1 MRPLRALLL
10 AAALAPLHAQPAE
23 RPLALVNATLV
34 DGDVARPATTVVVA
48 RGRIAAVGPA
58 ATTRVPRG
66 ATVVPL
72 GGAVVMPGLVDMH
85 YHVVT
90 GAMRYRRTAAGAL
103 DSTFDRALAERLLRV
118 ALAHGITTVRD
129 PGASPASEAVALRDD
144 VARGRVLGPRILT
157 AGAILSD
164 PRLAEPAL
172 RAAVRAQAA
181 AGGDFVKVY
190 AGLAPPQV
198 AAVVDEAHRRGVRVI
213 GHLQRTSW
221 TDAARAGID
230 AIAHGAPW
238 HESYLPPDR
247 RAPFL
252 AVRDMRQRIAWYEG
266 FDPASPAVD
275 TLVSE
280 LARRGVS
287 VDPTLVAYH
296 TKFFWRDSIYQRDPD
311 AAIVPEVRENWRVL
325 GMHTEGWT
333 ADDFARVKAAWP
345 KQLALVRRL
354 HAGGV
359 LVTAGSDLASPW
371 VIPGV
376 ALHQELALLETAG
389 LSRAAVLRAATR
401 DAAHALGLER
411 EIGSVAVGR
420 RADLLVLDADPLDDL
435 AATRRIRTV
444 ILGGRRLTPPALL
457 RAR

>member
-23 RPLALVNATLV
+23 PPLALVNATLV
-34 DGDVARPATTVVVA
+34 DGGVARPGTTIVVA
-48 RGRIAAVGPA
+48 RGRIAAVGPV

-72 GGAVVMPGLVDMH
+72 DGAVVMPGLVDMH

-118 ALAHGITTVRD
+118 ALAHGITTIRD

-157 AGAILSD
+157 AGAILND
-164 PRLAEPAL
+164 PRLTEPAL
-172 RAAVRAQAA
+172 REAVRAQAA
-181 AGGDFVKVY
+181 AGVDFVKVY

-198 AAVVDEAHRRGVRVI
+198 AAVVDEAHRRGVRVV

-252 AVRDMRQRIAWYEG
+252 AVRDMRQRVAWYEG
-266 FDPASPAVD
+266 LDPASPAVD
-275 TLVSE
+275 TLVAE
-280 LARRGVS
+280 LARRGVA

-333 ADDFARVKAAWP
+333 AEDFARVKAAWP

-359 LVTAGSDLASPW
+359 LLTAGSDLASPW

-376 ALHQELALLETAG
+376 ALHQELALLESAG

-401 DAAHALGLER
+401 DAARALRLDG
-411 EIGSVAVGR
+411 EIGSVDVGK
-420 RADLLVLDADPLDDL
+420 RADLLVLDADPLHDL

-444 ILGGRRLTPPALL
+444 ILGGRRHTPAALL